1 MPSTAI
7 IRAAI
12 FTAGAVVGGCVA
24 TAVSNSRNRPVTS
37 PVTPKSDPPQPV
49 IGFDPTGKTSI
60 SSELTVTSNLLSVLK
75 YGNPGV
81 SCPSNF

>member
-1 MPSTAI
+1 MPGTAI

-24 TAVSNSRNRPVTS
+24 TAVSNNRNRPVTS
-37 PVTPKSDPPQPV
+37 PVSPPQPV
-49 IGFDPTGKTSI
+49 IGFDAAGNTTI
-60 SSELTVTSNLLSVLK
+60 SSELTVTSNLFPVLK

-81 SCPSNF
+81 SCPSNI

>member
-24 TAVSNSRNRPVTS
+24 TAVSSNRNRPVTS
-37 PVTPKSDPPQPV
+37 LVTPKSDPPQPV
-49 IGFDPTGKTSI
+49 IGFDATGKSN
-60 SSELTVTSNLLSVLK
+60 ELTVTSNLLPVLK
-75 YGNPGV
+75 YGNPGM
-81 SCPSNF
+81 SCPSNS

>member
-1 MPSTAI
+1 MPSSAI

-24 TAVSNSRNRPVTS
+24 TVVSNNRNRPVTS
-37 PVTPKSDPPQPV
+37 TATPKSDLPQPI
-49 IGFDPTGKTSI
+49 IGFDATGKTTI
-60 SSELTVTSNLLSVLK
+60 SSELTITSNLLPVLK
-75 YGNPGV
+75 YGNPGE

>member
-1 MPSTAI
+1 MPSAAI
-7 IRAAI
+7 VRAAI

-24 TAVSNSRNRPVTS
+24 TAVSHNRNRPVIS

-49 IGFDPTGKTSI
+49 NGYDATTI
-60 SSELTVTSNLLSVLK
+60 SGELTIASNLLPVLK

-81 SCPSNF
+81 LCPSNF